1 MPGCPSCGA
10 DMPEGFAFCGRCG
23 APLPS
28 APDLEE
34 RRVVTVL
41 FCDLA
46 GFTARSDR
54 ADPEDVRALL
64 RPYHARL
71 RHEIERFGGTLDKF
85 IGDGVMAVFGAPVA
99 HEDDPERAVRCG
111 LAIQQAVADLNQAQA
126 DLALK
131 VRVGITTGEAV
142 IAADRHQSETVV
154 GDVVNTASRLEG
166 VAPVGGVVVG
176 EPTFRATRPVFD
188 YQALAPVRV
197 KGKAEPLSVWRAI
210 SARSRLG
217 VVSDQ
222 GPVTPFL
229 GRATELEQLQAI
241 YMRTREEASVQLV
254 TIVGEPG
261 VGKSRLVREF
271 HAFVDSQPELITW
284 RQSHCLSYGE
294 GISFWAL
301 GEIFKAHAGIL
312 EFDTPSAAAAKL
324 ADAVAAVIDDQAEH
338 QWLVAR
344 LAPLV
349 GLAGAMGTTRG
360 TPEREEA
367 FTAWRRFLEAAAA
380 RRPLVV
386 VLEDLHWADDAMLAF
401 IQHLV
406 ESSSGV
412 PLLVVGTARLELY
425 DQAPGWGSLGG
436 RATTIRLAPL
446 SDGDTARLLGSLLG
460 QAVLAADL
468 QASLLEQVGGNPLY
482 AEQVC
487 RMLEER
493 GLLERDGG
501 MRHLRPAALAD
512 IPDSIQA
519 LIAARLDTLSPE
531 RRALLQN
538 AAVIGTVFWSG
549 ALLATSD
556 RDPSVIR
563 TDLEDL
569 ATRAFIRPAPDSS
582 VAGQMQYAFWHPL
595 TRDVVYGQLPRR
607 ARIHKHRAVAE
618 WMERVAGERV
628 SDHAELLTHHYL
640 TALELAKA
648 ARAADEIARL
658 RDPARRALVLAGDRA
673 MDLDV
678 TRADSHYQR
687 ALELHSPD
695 DPELA
700 MVLARTA
707 RTAAQLGRSQEAER
721 HYQEAISRFR
731 TQGDALQAGDALS
744 GLADVLVH
752 RGLPTDAR
760 QTLKAAI
767 QLLEREVPGPEL
779 ASVYVQMAL
788 LSVISGQPDHA
799 LDWVGK
805 IMALVDHLG
814 ADDIRQKALQMR
826 GLARFDV
833 GDLGGLDDLREAVE
847 LGLRLGFGRDTV
859 RACINLSDLLSRQEG
874 PAATLEVNQL
884 GRRVC
889 QERGITDLALL
900 CNLEIAECLANL
912 GHWDRALRAM
922 DELLGHVEAKGG
934 HYLAA
939 CTQAA
944 KAFMLV
950 WRGDL
955 AQATLLVDE
964 FLPRASRIGDLQ
976 VLARVV
982 PVAGI
987 VKQAEG
993 NVDAAVQCVKDF
1005 AVTTRQ
1011 APASYRA
1018 QPLPD
1023 LVRICVAAG
1032 EFELAEQLMSDVEAH
1047 SARAQHA
1054 LLTAQAVLAEAKGN
1068 FKGASKLYGEA
1079 VERWSR
1085 FGIVFEHGQTLLGL
1099 GRCLTRLAQPQAH
1112 KPLMEATTIFTGLR
1126 ARPLMVETNS
1136 WLRQSTAQSS

>member
-71 RHEIERFGGTLDKF
+71 RYEIERFGGTLDKF
-85 IGDGVMAVFGAPVA
+85 IGDGVMAVFGTPVA

-111 LAIQQAVADLNQAQA
+111 LAIQQAVADLNQAQV

-176 EPTFRATRPVFD
+176 EPTFRATRPIFD
-188 YQALAPVRV
+188 YQALVPVRV

-229 GRATELEQLQAI
+229 GRAPELEQLQASF
-241 YMRTREEASVQLV
+241 MRTRDEASVQLV

-271 HAFVDSQPELITW
+271 HAFVDSQPDLITW
-284 RQSHCLSYGE
+284 RQSHCLPYGE

-312 EFDTPSAAAAKL
+312 EFDTPSAAAAKV
-324 ADAVAAVIDDQAEH
+324 ADAVAAVIDDHAEH

-344 LAPLV
+344 LAPLL

-406 ESSSGV
+406 EDSSDV

-425 DQAPGWGSLGG
+425 DQAPDWGRLAG

-460 QAVLAADL
+460 QAVLAAEL
-468 QASLLEQVGGNPLY
+468 QVSLLEQVGGNPLY

-501 MRHLRPAALAD
+501 VRHLRPDALAGM
-512 IPDSIQA
+512 PDSIQA

-549 ALLATSD
+549 ALLAASG
-556 RDPSVIR
+556 RDPSVIQA
-563 TDLEDL
+563 DLEDL

-595 TRDVVYGQLPRR
+595 TREVAYGQLPRR
-607 ARIHKHRAVAE
+607 ARIHKHRAVAQ
-618 WMERVAGERV
+618 WIERVAGERV
-628 SDHAELLTHHYL
+628 TDHAELLTYHYL
-640 TALELAKA
+640 TALELARTV
-648 ARAADEIARL
+648 RAADEITRL
-658 RDPARRALVLAGDRA
+658 QEPARRALVLAGDRA

-687 ALELHSPD
+687 ALEMHSPD
-695 DPELA
+695 DPQRA
-700 MVLARTA
+700 MVLAK
-707 RTAAQLGRSQEAER
+707 AAQTAVQLGSLQDAER
-721 HYQEAISRFR
+721 QYREAISRFR

-744 GLADVLVH
+744 GLADVLWQ

-760 QTLKAAI
+760 QTLRAAI
-767 QLLEREVPGPEL
+767 QLLEREIPGPEL
-779 ASVYVQMAL
+779 ASAYVQMAL
-788 LSVISGQPDHA
+788 LSLISGRPNYA
-799 LDWVGK
+799 LEWVGK
-805 IMALVDHLG
+805 IMVLADRLG

-826 GLARFDV
+826 GPARFDV

-847 LGLRLGFGRDTV
+847 LCLRLGLGRETA
-859 RACINLSDLLSRQEG
+859 RAYINLSELLSRQEG
-874 PAATLEVNQL
+874 PAAALEANQL

-889 QERGITDLALL
+889 EERGITDLALV
-900 CNLEIAECLANL
+900 CDVEIAECLANL
-912 GHWDRALRAM
+912 GHWSRALRAV
-922 DELLGHVEAKGG
+922 DEFLGHIEAEASSYFVVLG
-934 HYLAA
+934 
-939 CTQAA
+939 QAA
-944 KAFMLV
+944 KAFILV

-955 AQATLLVDE
+955 EQAALLVDE
-964 FLPRASRIGDLQ
+964 FLPRASPIGDLQ
-976 VLARVV
+976 VLARVF

-993 NVDAAVQCVKDF
+993 DVDAAIQCVKDF
-1005 AVTTRQ
+1005 AAATRH

-1032 EFELAEQLMSDVEAH
+1032 ELELAEQLVSDVEVH
-1047 SARAQHA
+1047 PARAQHA
-1054 LLTAQAVLAEAKGN
+1054 LLTAQAALAEAKGE
-1068 FKGASKLYGEA
+1068 FKEASKLYAEA

-1112 KPLMEATTIFTGLR
+1112 KPLMEATAIFAGLR
-1126 ARPLMVETNS
+1126 ARPLMAETHT